1 MPELHDYG
9 HFVVRLGQRLVL
21 VDGQPATL
29 GSRAFDVLR
38 VLLERRERVVAKEEL
53 MELVWPGVI
62 VEENN
67 LTTQVSAL
75 RKLLG
80 ARAITTVA
88 GRGYQFTPAPRAEQ
102 AAAAPA
108 DAAQG
113 GGVPVAAAAAQTAP
127 PLPTTPSTPT
137 APAPLWAALPAPPR
151 LSARGQLLVAEDNRV
166 NRLLLVRSL
175 ELLGHQ
181 VVAVEDGRK
190 ALQALRAQ
198 RFDLLLLD
206 LDMPEMNGF
215 AVLEAMAADPELRE
229 VPVVVTSSAEAVDK
243 VARCIELGA
252 DDYLHKPVDPILLK
266 ARVASSLEKAR
277 LREQQRELIQRLTVA
292 AAGPGRSGSDAQ
304 ALAPEAT
311 TAPATVL
318 AVKLRDPA
326 GAASGWHALPAADV
340 VAWLDECHTLWRDAV
355 ANHGGVTLGDCGGT
369 LLALF
374 GVAREPSMAPTTAH
388 ARLAA
393 ARSALDMAEMQDLF
407 NAERAA
413 AGRAGAALAVGIAS
427 GEVKLGPTRVLE
439 PARWVC
445 VGPPVQAAL
454 ALAWQAGEAAAEV
467 QPEAGAGAGAGAGDG
482 HHIWID
488 AVTQAALRGRVAADA
503 LPQRLTALRQ
513 SNQRAA
519 DVYTVKVS

>member
-1 MPELHDYG
+1 MTETHDYG
-9 HFVVRLGQRLVL
+9 HFVVRLDQRLVL
-21 VDGQPATL
+21 VNGQPATL

-38 VLLERRERVVAKEEL
+38 VLLERRARVVSKEEL

-88 GRGYQFTPAPRAEQ
+88 GRGYQFTLAPREEP
-102 AAAAPA
+102 AAAAPV
-108 DAAQG
+108 DAARG
-113 GGVPVAAAAAQTAP
+113 GAALAAAAAPHTASTASTASTALSAPAP
-127 PLPTTPSTPT
+127 PL
-137 APAPLWAALPAPPR
+137 AAMPALLRP
-151 LSARGQLLVAEDNRV
+151 SARGQLLVAEDNRV

-175 ELLGHQ
+175 ELLGHH

-190 ALQALRAQ
+190 ALEALRAR

-206 LDMPEMNGF
+206 LGMPEMNGF

-229 VPVVVTSSAEAVDK
+229 VPVVVTSSAEAVDQ

-292 AAGPGRSGSDAQ
+292 AAGPGRSGSDAV
-304 ALAPEAT
+304 ALAPAASTAT
-311 TAPATVL
+311 ATATATVL
-318 AVKLRDPA
+318 AVKLRD
-326 GAASGWHALPAADV
+326 AAVAWHALPAADV

-374 GVAREPSMAPTTAH
+374 GVAREATVAPTIAH

-393 ARSALDMAEMQDLF
+393 ARAALDMAEMQDLF

-427 GEVKLGPTRVLE
+427 GEVKVGPPRVLE

-445 VGPPVQAAL
+445 VGPPVEAAL
-454 ALAWQAGEAAAEV
+454 ALAWQAAEGAAE
-467 QPEAGAGAGAGAGDG
+467 PHAGSAEG
-482 HHIWID
+482 HNIWID
-488 AVTQAALRGRVAADA
+488 AATQAALRGRVAADA
-503 LPQRLTALRQ
+503 LPPGWRGLPQRHEG
-513 SNQRAA
+513 AA
-519 DVYTVKVS
+519 AYAVKVS

>member
-9 HFVVRLGQRLVL
+9 HFVVRLEQRLVL

-38 VLLERRERVVAKEEL
+38 VLLERRERVVSKEEL

-102 AAAAPA
+102 PAAPA
-108 DAAQG
+108 NTAPTTLAA
-113 GGVPVAAAAAQTAP
+113 PVAPLAAP
-127 PLPTTPSTPT
+127 
-137 APAPLWAALPAPPR
+137 PAPPR
-151 LSARGQLLVAEDNRV
+151 LSARGHLLVAEDNRV

-190 ALQALRAQ
+190 ALEALRAQ

-206 LDMPEMNGF
+206 LGMPEMNGF

-229 VPVVVTSSAEAVDK
+229 LPVVVTSSEEAVDK

-266 ARVASSLEKAR
+266 ARVACSLEKAR

-292 AAGPGRSGSDAQ
+292 AAGPGRRGSDAE

-311 TAPATVL
+311 TATATVL
-318 AVKLRDPA
+318 AVQLRDAA
-326 GAASGWHALPAADV
+326 GAAHALPAADL

-374 GVAREPSMAPTTAH
+374 GVAREAGMAPTAAQ
-388 ARLAA
+388 ARLDA
-393 ARSALDMAEMQDLF
+393 ARAALDMAEMQDIF
-407 NAERAA
+407 NAERAT
-413 AGRAGAALAVGIAS
+413 AGRASATLAVGIAS
-427 GEVKLGPTRVLE
+427 GEVKLGAARLLE

-445 VGPPVQAAL
+445 VGPPVQVAL
-454 ALAWQAGEAAAEV
+454 TLAWQAGEAAAEI
-467 QPEAGAGAGAGAGDG
+467 QAGTQAGES

-488 AVTQAALRGRVAADA
+488 AATQAALRGRVAADA
-503 LPQRLTALRQ
+503 LPPRARGLPQRDEGAG
-513 SNQRAA
+513 AYA
-519 DVYTVKVS
+519 VKVS